1 MTTGENMNSFTDVK
15 LEIFVPQGHVEKV
28 RDELARAGV
37 GVIGNYDHC
46 FAISQAQG
54 SFRPL
59 KGANPFDGV
68 IGEIRYTAEY
78 KIEVNCRR
86 ELVEE
91 AIQAVRRSH
100 PYEEPLINI
109 FPLANHLFDMGM
121 K

>member
-1 MTTGENMNSFTDVK
+1 MQNFTDVK

-28 RDELARAGV
+28 RDALAGIGV

-46 FAISQAQG
+46 FAVSQLQG

-59 KGANPFDGV
+59 EGANPFDGE
-68 IGEIRYTAEY
+68 IGEISLTVEY

-86 ELVEE
+86 EQVEE
-91 AIQAVRRSH
+91 AVRAVRVSH

-109 FPLANHLFDMGM
+109 IPLANHLFDMG
-121 K
+121 KQ